1 MAEKKKR
8 KQWKDNDMRS
18 AMSAVNNRKIT
29 IYSAAANFN
38 VPRKTLDDRIKG
50 VVSHGTNPGPSTA
63 LTSEQENAL
72 ESYLFYMADR

>member
-1 MAEKKKR
+1 MGFTWIPGSSVE
-8 KQWKDNDMRS
+8 M
-18 AMSAVNNRKIT
+18 T

-50 VVSHGTNPGPSTA
+50 PVRHGTNPGPSTA

-72 ESYLFYMADR
+72 ESYFFTWLSMVIR